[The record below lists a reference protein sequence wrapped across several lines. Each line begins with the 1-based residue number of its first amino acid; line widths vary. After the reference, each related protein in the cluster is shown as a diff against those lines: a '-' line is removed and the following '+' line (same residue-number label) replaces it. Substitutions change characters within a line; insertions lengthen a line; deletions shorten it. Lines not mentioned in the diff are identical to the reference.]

1 MKRLTIEQE
10 NPVAQGN
17 YDDTFRDGPDM
28 TIKCPHCG
36 AIWERYIVT
45 PDGSLFDWSTSD
57 AKHAYSTHNSG
68 HTPVCK
74 KYGRVNSV
82 DLSCTDDY
90 YCYACAPEH
99 ANTDDYKEF
108 VDDKCADEFREWM
121 VGL

>member
-17 YDDTFRDGPDM
+17 YDDTFRDDPDM
-28 TIKCPHCG
+28 TVKCSHCG

-45 PDGSLFDWSTSD
+45 PDGSLFDWNTSD
-57 AKHAYSTHNSG
+57 AKHAYSTHEYG

-74 KYGRVNSV
+74 
-82 DLSCTDDY
+82 DF
-90 YCYACAPEH
+90 CYACALERAKPEDFKDFVVDSRN
-99 ANTDDYKEF
+99 ADD
-108 VDDKCADEFREWM
+108 FREWM